1 MIDFE
6 QYYPTPPETAR
17 KLLSMVDRKI
27 VTDGINIL
35 EPSAG
40 TGELIKVWTDMHFY
54 SRHGYFKR
62 EDDNEFNGHCIEI
75 NKTRAA
81 ALKGK
86 GYKVVWDDFLTFN
99 PLMQY
104 TLIIMNPPFR
114 EGAKHLLKAM
124 EICAPGGQIACILNA
139 ETIRNPYTNE
149 RKALIAKLEEQEN
162 YKVEYTTQA
171 FTDADR
177 KTDVEVALV
186 YVKMKA
192 GSDVCLTFENFKK
205 QIFEQREQKSAF
217 AGAVARHGEVNVM
230 IDVYQAEVK
239 AALVLYE
246 EIQNYRLISWQG
258 QDSQYDSD
266 AVFTIKVNSIVD
278 RDWNDDRV
286 NIVRKINYK
295 YWKALL
301 YSKELSGL
309 LTNAIQQEYMNNLS
323 KMADYEFNERNIL
336 AMKED
341 LSRNLIQNL
350 EVAIMDVWEEFTH
363 RYSWAEYSKNIHYY
377 NGWKTNKAYACN
389 KKVIIP
395 LDAFSS
401 YDKRFEPDYRA
412 QSRLSD
418 IEKVMNYLDCGRT
431 EDFKMYDALM
441 KAKSE
446 GQNRDIDT
454 KFFKVDLFK
463 KGTCHLTFKD
473 ENILKKFNLYCGR
486 KSNWLPDDYGKKPY
500 RHLDDEERAIVDSF
514 EGRESYEDTYMHQDF
529 YLPKAS
535 DMIMLTAGRSS
546 EAC

>member
-186 YVKMKA
+186 YVKM
-192 GSDVCLTFENFKK
+192 C
-205 QIFEQREQKSAF
+205 
-217 AGAVARHGEVNVM
+217 
-230 IDVYQAEVK
+230 
-239 AALVLYE
+239 
-246 EIQNYRLISWQG
+246 
-258 QDSQYDSD
+258 
-266 AVFTIKVNSIVD
+266 
-278 RDWNDDRV
+278 
-286 NIVRKINYK
+286 INYFMIFMDIPISRHMIS
-295 YWKALL
+295 L
-301 YSKELSGL
+301 
-309 LTNAIQQEYMNNLS
+309 
-323 KMADYEFNERNIL
+323 IL
-336 AMKED
+336 
-341 LSRNLIQNL
+341 
-350 EVAIMDVWEEFTH
+350 F
-363 RYSWAEYSKNIHYY
+363 
-377 NGWKTNKAYACN
+377 
-389 KKVIIP
+389 
-395 LDAFSS
+395 
-401 YDKRFEPDYRA
+401 
-412 QSRLSD
+412 
-418 IEKVMNYLDCGRT
+418 IE
-431 EDFKMYDALM
+431 
-441 KAKSE
+441 
-446 GQNRDIDT
+446 
-454 KFFKVDLFK
+454 
-463 KGTCHLTFKD
+463 
-473 ENILKKFNLYCGR
+473 
-486 KSNWLPDDYGKKPY
+486 
-500 RHLDDEERAIVDSF
+500 
-514 EGRESYEDTYMHQDF
+514 
-529 YLPKAS
+529 
-535 DMIMLTAGRSS
+535 
-546 EAC
+546 

>member
-6 QYYPTPPETAR
+6 QYYPTPPDTAR
-17 KLLSMVDRKI
+17 KLFHMVDKR
-27 VTDGINIL
+27 VVANGINIL

-40 TGELIKVWTDMHFY
+40 TGELIKAWGEQFFY
-54 SRHGYFKR
+54 SRNGYFNK
-62 EDDNEFNGHCIEI
+62 DNEIEFNGHCIEI

-81 ALKGK
+81 TLKGK

-114 EGAKHLLKAM
+114 EGVKHLLKAM
-124 EICAPGGQIACILNA
+124 EVCAPEGQIACILNA

-149 RKALIAKLEEQEN
+149 RKAMIAKLEEQED
-162 YKVEYTTQA
+162 YKVEYATQA
-171 FTDADR
+171 FMDADR

-239 AALVLYE
+239 AALALFD
-246 EIQNYRLISWQG
+246 EILNYRLISWQG

-266 AVFTIKVNSIVD
+266 AVFSIKVNTIGD
-278 RDWNDDRV
+278 RDGNDDRV

-323 KMADYEFNERNIL
+323 EMADYEFNERNIL

-341 LSRNLIQNL
+341 LSRNLIHNL
-350 EVAIMDVWEEFTH
+350 EVAIMSVWEEFTH

-395 LDAFSS
+395 LDAF
-401 YDKRFEPDYRA
+401 DRWDGRFEPDYRV
-412 QSRLSD
+412 SSKLSD

-431 EDFKMYDALM
+431 EDFKMYDCLQRA
-441 KAKSE
+441 KAM
-446 GQNRDIDT
+446 GNTRGVDT

-473 ENILKKFNLYCGR
+473 ENLLKKFNLYCGK
-486 KSNWLPDDYGKKPY
+486 KSNWLPEDYGRKPY
-500 RHLDDEERAIVDSF
+500 RHLNDEEKEIVDSF

-546 EAC
+546 ETC

>member
-6 QYYPTPPETAR
+6 QYYPTPPDTAR
-17 KLLSMVDRKI
+17 KLFHMVDKR
-27 VTDGINIL
+27 VVANGINIL

-40 TGELIKVWTDMHFY
+40 TGELIKAWGEQFFY
-54 SRHGYFKR
+54 SRHGYFNK
-62 EDDNEFNGHCIEI
+62 DNEIEFNGHCIEI

-81 ALKGK
+81 TLKGK

-149 RKALIAKLEEQEN
+149 RKALIAKLEEQED
-162 YKVEYTTQA
+162 YKVEYATQA
-171 FTDADR
+171 FMDADR

-192 GSDVCLTFENFKK
+192 GSDVCVTFENFKK
-205 QIFEQREQKSAF
+205 QIFERRKQESVF

-239 AALVLYE
+239 AALALFD
-246 EIQNYRLISWQG
+246 EILNYRLISWQG

-266 AVFTIKVNSIVD
+266 AVFSIKVNTIGD
-278 RDWNDDRV
+278 RDGNDDRV

-323 KMADYEFNERNIL
+323 EMADYEFNERNIL

-341 LSRNLIQNL
+341 LSRNLIHNL
-350 EVAIMDVWEEFTH
+350 EVAIMSVWEEFTH

-377 NGWKTNKAYACN
+377 NGWKTNKAFACN

-395 LDAFSS
+395 LNAF
-401 YDKRFEPDYRA
+401 DRWDGRFEPDYRV
-412 QSRLSD
+412 SSKLSD

-431 EDFKMYDALM
+431 EDFKMYDCLQRA
-441 KAKSE
+441 KAM
-446 GQNRDIDT
+446 GNTRGVDT

-473 ENILKKFNLYCGR
+473 ENLLKKFNLYCGR

-500 RHLDDEERAIVDSF
+500 RHLNDEERAIVDSF

-546 EAC
+546 ETC